1 MARDRYDLN
10 GKTVLITGA
19 SRGIG
24 AEAARQLA
32 GRGARLSLAG
42 LEPELL
48 AEVAGSLPEATW
60 FEADVT
66 EMEQVEEAVAGTVER
81 FGGIDVVIAN
91 AGIGPI
97 ATLETIDPALFER
110 TIDVNLLGVWRTV
123 RAALPH
129 VIERR
134 GYVLIVASLAAVLQS
149 PLMGHYAA
157 AKAGA
162 EALGN
167 TLRAEIAEHG
177 AKVGVAYF
185 GFIDTDMVSAGFE
198 HPGASLMR
206 DQVGGPLAR
215 IYPVQDAGRA
225 ITRGVE
231 RRARHVVHPPW
242 ARALM
247 ALRGVLQPLV
257 ESGSL
262 RRGGDEAIRR
272 TNAEARRAGAGQVDR
287 VR

>member
-1 MARDRYDLN
+1 MARGRYDLN

-48 AEVAGSLPEATW
+48 AEVAGSLPEAAW

-66 EMEQVEEAVAGTVER
+66 DMDQVEEAVAGTIER

-91 AGIGPI
+91 AGIGPP
-97 ATLETIDPALFER
+97 ATLETIDLDLFHR

-123 RAALPH
+123 RATLPH

-134 GYVLIVASLAAVLQS
+134 GYVLVVASLAAVLQS
-149 PLMGHYAA
+149 PLLGHYAA

-162 EALGN
+162 EALAN
-167 TLRAEIAEHG
+167 TLRAEMAEHG
-177 AKVGVAYF
+177 VKVGVAYF
-185 GFIDTDMVSAGFE
+185 GFIDTEMVSAALE

-206 DQVGGPLAR
+206 KEIGGPLSR
-215 IYPVQDAGRA
+215 VYPVSDAGRA
-225 ITRGVE
+225 IARGVE
-231 RRARHVVHPPW
+231 RRSRHVVHPPW
-242 ARALM
+242 ARTLM
-247 ALRGVLQPLV
+247 VLRGVIQPLI
-257 ESGSL
+257 EWGSL
-262 RRGGDEAIRR
+262 RMGADEAVRR

-287 VR
+287 VG

>member
-1 MARDRYDLN
+1 MARDRYDLT

-19 SRGIG
+19 ARGIG
-24 AEAARQLA
+24 AEVARQLSA
-32 GRGARLSLAG
+32 RGARLSLAG

-48 AEVAGSLPEATW
+48 AEVAGSLPEAAW

-66 EMEQVEEAVAGTVER
+66 DWDQVEEAVAGTVER

-97 ATLETIDPALFER
+97 ATVETIDPALFER

-123 RAALPH
+123 RSALPH
-129 VIERR
+129 VIERQ

-162 EALGN
+162 EAFGN
-167 TLRAEIAEHG
+167 TLRAEIADQG
-177 AKVGVAYF
+177 VKVGVAYF

-206 DQVGGPLAR
+206 DQVGGPLSR
-215 IYPVQDAGRA
+215 IYPVSDAGRA
-225 ITRGVE
+225 IRRGIE

-242 ARALM
+242 ARVLM
-247 ALRGVLQPLV
+247 ALRGVTQPLI
-257 ESGSL
+257 ESGAR
-262 RRGGDEAIRR
+262 RRGSDEAVARS
-272 TNAEARRAGAGQVDR
+272 NAEARRAGAGQVDR
-287 VR
+287 VS